1 MNQARLN
8 LGGAGTSTNAVA
20 FGGTLDPG
28 NQSST
33 ELWNGSSWT
42 EVSDLN
48 TARSKN
54 VGLGIYTGALS
65 AGGSPALA
73 ITEDWSGSAWA
84 EVGDLNT
91 GRDTMAPAG
100 TTTSGLV
107 SSGTTGTRTTAV
119 EEWSGSSN
127 TIKVL
132 TD

>member
-8 LGGAGTSTNAVA
+8 LGGAGTSTNALA

-42 EVSDLN
+42 EINNLN

-54 VGLGIYTGALS
+54 VGLGIYTSALS
-65 AGGSPALA
+65 VGGNPALA
-73 ITEDWSGSAWA
+73 ITEDWNGAGWT
-84 EVGDLNT
+84 EVNDLNT
-91 GRDTMAPAG
+91 GRETMAPAG

-107 SSGTTGTRTTAV
+107 SSGTTGTITTAV
-119 EEWSGSSN
+119 EEWSSSSN